1 MVKEFKCPAC
11 GEWTSDSDT
20 RCSHCGAPLHPD
32 RTEEIERMNSFKPL
46 DIPLIQIYADDHWFL
61 KGFKLVLRTGQ
72 VIFIAIA
79 SAIVYIA
86 SGAVH

>member
-1 MVKEFKCPAC
+1 MAKEIKCPVC

-20 RCSHCGAPLHPD
+20 HCSHCRAPLHPD
-32 RTEEIERMNSFKPL
+32 RTEEIERMKSFKPL
-46 DIPLIQIYADDHWFL
+46 DIPLIQINDDDHWFL

-72 VIFIAIA
+72 AIFIAIA